1 MTEED
6 LTRWIACD
14 KCQTAQAMWQIK
26 MVDGELYFCG
36 HHKNK
41 FSEALDKVAYE
52 MVELNKT
59 EAVPTLEEAEL

>member
-14 KCQTAQAMWQIK
+14 KCHTAQAMWQIK

-41 FSEALDKVAYE
+41 FSEALDKVSYE
-52 MVELNKT
+52 MVELNKI
-59 EAVPTLEEAEL
+59 EEAAPQLETAE